1 MNKVKRYL
9 IGATAGAIMF
19 GSLAIPA
26 FAVNPASAP
35 ANQIG
40 TTVASLT
47 TQSSNFANTFC
58 VPFAT
63 TQTEDNSTLDFLGLT
78 PPGN

>member
-1 MNKVKRYL
+1 MKRF
-9 IGATAGAIMF
+9 IVGTAAGALMYL
-19 GSLAIPA
+19 SMVVPALAA
-26 FAVNPASAP
+26 NPAGAP

-47 TQSSNFANTFC
+47 TQSADFANTFC

-63 TQTEDNSTLDFLGLT
+63 TQTEDDSTLGFLGLT

>member
-1 MNKVKRYL
+1 MKRFL
-9 IGATAGAIMF
+9 IGAAASAVVYASM
-19 GSLAIPA
+19 AVPA
-26 FAVNPASAP
+26 FANPAGAP

-47 TQSSNFANTFC
+47 TQSSDFANTFC

-63 TQTEDNSTLDFLGLT
+63 TQTEDDSTLGFLGLT
-78 PPGN
+78 PPGNTP